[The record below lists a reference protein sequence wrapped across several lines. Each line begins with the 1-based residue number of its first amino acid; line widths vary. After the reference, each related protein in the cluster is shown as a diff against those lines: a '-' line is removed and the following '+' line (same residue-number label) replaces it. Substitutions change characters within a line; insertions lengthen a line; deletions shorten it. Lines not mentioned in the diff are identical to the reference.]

1 MTHDPAKNARLA
13 AYLATPEGK
22 AAFAALAAHGDVV
35 ARAAQALRD
44 GENEAALRLLEPVL
58 TPEQFEALQRQLF
71 RA

>member
-1 MTHDPAKNARLA
+1 MTHDPAKNAHLA

-58 TPEQFEALQRQLF
+58 TPEQLEALQRQLF

>member
-22 AAFAALAAHGDVV
+22 TAFAALAAHGDVM

-44 GENEAALRLLEPVL
+44 GETETALRLLEPVL
-58 TPEQFEALQRQLF
+58 TPEQLEALRRQLH

>member
-22 AAFAALAAHGDVV
+22 AAFAALAAHGDV
-35 ARAAQALRD
+35 AAQALRD
-44 GENEAALRLLEPVL
+44 GENEAALRMLEPVL
-58 TPEQFEALQRQLF
+58 TPEQLEALQRQLF

>member
-22 AAFAALAAHGDVV
+22 AALAALAAHGDVV

-58 TPEQFEALQRQLF
+58 TPEQLEALQRQLF